1 MFKPHYGDCSNPD
14 CNRKGVLIPVKSGF
28 CDKCNYERKQESK
41 RNGGRD
47 SEVQGRPNLLY
58 DKVRSYKNKGLP
70 DGNQR
75 KTTYS
80 SSLRTIGRCKV
91 DVGRKQEIAQ
101 GVLRKFKAKTPTG
114 EREIFAEIASERDW
128 RCYVTGVEL
137 KELKAS
143 TFAHCLSKALNKYPL
158 FKLYKPNIVLL
169 ADEIH
174 YAWDFKP
181 RSELKKDPRFDKLFA
196 LKEELKQEYKLL
208 KSKP

>member
-1 MFKPHYGDCSNPD
+1 MFKPHIGDCVE
-14 CNRKGVLIPVKSGF
+14 CTRKGVIIPVKSGL
-28 CDKCNYERKQESK
+28 CQYCNHEHKQ
-41 RNGGRD
+41 
-47 SEVQGRPNLLY
+47 
-58 DKVRSYKNKGLP
+58 KNKV
-70 DGNQR
+70 QR
-75 KTTYS
+75 KTTDS
-80 SSLRTIGRCKV
+80 PDLRRGIRCKD
-91 DVGRKQEIAQ
+91 DVGRKQEIARE
-101 GVLRKFKAKTPTG
+101 VLRRVSSKKPTG
-114 EREIFAEIASERDW
+114 EREVFAEIASERDW

-143 TFAHCLSKALNKYPL
+143 TFAHCLPKALNKYPL

-196 LKEELKQEYKLL
+196 LEEELKEEYKLL